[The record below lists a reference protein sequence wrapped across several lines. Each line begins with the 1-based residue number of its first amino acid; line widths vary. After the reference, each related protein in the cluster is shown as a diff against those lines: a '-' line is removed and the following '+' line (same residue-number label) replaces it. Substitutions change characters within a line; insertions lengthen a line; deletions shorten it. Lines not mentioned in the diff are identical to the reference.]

1 MSATTGPVPPGR
13 TPARPE
19 QDPRDSPEEGLG
31 DGPEESPEERPK
43 GGPEQSPKDSPGE
56 GPKDSPGEGPKD
68 SPGEGIKDRPGEGPK
83 VGSGP
88 VPPGRPARYRA
99 VFAVPEFRAVFAAHL
114 LSSLGVV
121 VCEIALSVLVF
132 RRTDSP
138 LLSALTFALGLL
150 PYVLGGTLLS
160 AVADRY
166 PARRVLVVCDLLCA
180 LAAAG
185 MVLPGTPVAVLL
197 VLRCLIAAIAPVFAG
212 TRAATLGDILGEGER
227 FVLGRSVIR
236 IVNQSAQLVGFGV
249 GGLLVAVVT
258 PRAVLALTGLTFL
271 GSALLL
277 RLGTRARPARD
288 GGGPADGRGALLGAS
303 LGGVRRLLA
312 DRRVRALL
320 LLTWLPPAF
329 VVIPEALLV
338 PYADQLGAGPGGAG
352 LLMCSMPI
360 GAVVAE
366 SLVGSLLGPRARSRL
381 TFPMG
386 VFAVLPSLGF
396 AAQPSLGW
404 AVLLLVLTGTGISYN
419 FGVDRWFVAAVPEE
433 LLGQGMTVVQ
443 AGRMTAMGLAMGAA
457 GLAAE
462 YAPLRAVM
470 PAAGALGVLCVLAV
484 IREVR
489 RTARTDHRRTA
500 PGSPPADHFRATPGR
515 PPTDRPAPPVPP
527 TGRPPRADHPG
538 RPPG

>member
-19 QDPRDSPEEGLG
+19 HGPRDSPEEGLEN
-31 DGPEESPEERPK
+31 GPEESPKDSPEQSHK
-43 GGPEQSPKDSPGE
+43 HGPEQSPKGAPKDVPQQSPQN
-56 GPKDSPGEGPKD
+56 GPKNGPED
-68 SPGEGIKDRPGEGPK
+68 A
-83 VGSGP
+83 SGLV

-185 MVLPGTPVAVLL
+185 MVLPGTPVSVLL

-212 TRAATLGDILGEGER
+212 TRAATLGDILGEGEL

-288 GGGPADGRGALLGAS
+288 GGGPAGGPGALLGAS

-312 DRRVRALL
+312 NRRVRALL

-338 PYADQLGAGPGGAG
+338 PYADRLGAGPGGAG

-489 RTARTDHRRTA
+489 RTA
-500 PGSPPADHFRATPGR
+500 PGR
-515 PPTDRPAPPVPP
+515 PPTDRPAPPRPTTGGPP
-527 TGRPPRADHPG
+527 
-538 RPPG
+538 